1 MNWLI
6 AKLSSGLQEGKG
18 IKEARSIRI
27 RGRDIFE
34 SAYFKA
40 AS

>member
-1 MNWLI
+1 
-6 AKLSSGLQEGKG
+6 LQHNLQDSKKAGG

-27 RGRDIFE
+27 RGRGRGIFE
-34 SAYFKA
+34 SAYFKE